1 MMDFNHIILLH
12 GKYPFTSVSLVLRKK
27 KIKEPAGL
35 IFHGFDSS
43 KIFLTDG
50 TTNYKNWIEEKTVFI
65 NPFSSL
71 PKGVSRFFQ
80 NHSEFFELHFKINEE
95 DDTVFHSDYF
105 WLSNG
110 NRNFNIQ
117 LEINSFSSDVE
128 NKIEL
133 RIHRYA
139 TLNAVVVDCCSDKI
153 IEINNLNL
161 INVDMSVEVNEDYC
175 YAILCK
181 KISGD
186 FKLST
191 VKVKSCLTKNL
202 TSDSNQKN
210 NQELLMQA

>member
-1 MMDFNHIILLH
+1 MGI
-12 GKYPFTSVSLVLRKK
+12 
-27 KIKEPAGL
+27 
-35 IFHGFDSS
+35 
-43 KIFLTDG
+43 
-50 TTNYKNWIEEKTVFI
+50 
-65 NPFSSL
+65 
-71 PKGVSRFFQ
+71 VSRFFQ